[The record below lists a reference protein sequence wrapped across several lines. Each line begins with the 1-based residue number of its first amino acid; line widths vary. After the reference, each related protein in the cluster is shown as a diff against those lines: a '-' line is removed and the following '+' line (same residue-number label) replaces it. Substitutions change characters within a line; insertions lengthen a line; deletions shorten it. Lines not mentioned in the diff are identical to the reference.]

1 MGIEFGSWDFLPD
14 DRAVLFSF
22 SFYLE
27 VSDISSGSFESIN
40 LCART
45 ASRGITE
52 NGSKFFLIFA
62 EVSDF
67 SEAVSGISDEIVKRA
82 SGSVIVRDIFNV
94 DDLAEVLSALSGDG
108 ESFREVSSD
117 EGDTIL
123 EEEESHFALE
133 VLPSFIGVEADK
145 NFLTF
150 IAIVSAG
157 IEELGFI
164 FSGEFTRDGGPSLAS
179 EGEDIEHAFAD
190 GEIVVLDVMSREF
203 DDLSEFFIEDL
214 IILNGSWFDGIDT
227 EDAFIEDVGEVWI
240 IEFEVGIFRAIFFGG
255 VIRVA
260 HISTGGVAR
269 EVIAVEERYHES
281 VSIRGE
287 A

>member
-1 MGIEFGSWDFLPD
+1 M
-14 DRAVLFSF
+14 
-22 SFYLE
+22 
-27 VSDISSGSFESIN
+27 
-40 LCART
+40 
-45 ASRGITE
+45 
-52 NGSKFFLIFA
+52 
-62 EVSDF
+62 
-67 SEAVSGISDEIVKRA
+67 
-82 SGSVIVRDIFNV
+82 
-94 DDLAEVLSALSGDG
+94 
-108 ESFREVSSD
+108 
-117 EGDTIL
+117 
-123 EEEESHFALE
+123 
-133 VLPSFIGVEADK
+133 
-145 NFLTF
+145 
-150 IAIVSAG
+150 SAG

-164 FSGEFTRDGGPSLAS
+164 FSGEFARDGGPSLAS